1 MIPDT
6 PALLTD
12 FYALT
17 MAEAYFELGMCD
29 TAVFELFVRRL
40 PDARRYL
47 VAAGLEQIVD
57 YLEGWRFLPDELEF
71 LAGLNRFSRRFL
83 DHLAGLRF
91 TGSLHAMPEGTPL
104 FAEEPMIR
112 ITAPMIQAQLVE
124 SRLINLAHFQ
134 TMIAS
139 KAVRCVAAADRH
151 GLIDFGMRR
160 AHGSEAAIYAAR
172 AAFLAGFEGTATVE
186 AGRRFGIPLS
196 GTLAHSF
203 IEAHDDEEAAF
214 RRFTGACGQNVTLLI
229 DTYDTGRGARRAAR
243 VAQEM
248 PGAVRAVRIDSG
260 DLAAQ
265 TREVRRILDEEGCR
279 GVQIVLSGNLDEYRV
294 EALLRA
300 GVPADVFG
308 IGTHLDVSQDA
319 PSLDMAYKLQEYAG
333 AARRKRSPGKE
344 TWPGTKQV
352 TRERDAAGQFC
363 ADHVALVGEAVPG
376 SALLQPVMRDGRRI
390 RALPPC
396 RQSGTIAGTNARGFR
411 LNCARSGAARAPIR
425 CTYRA
430 ASARSHGSCRR
441 TIRVRHLGM
450 AGAAVR
456 QTKVSRRS

>member
-1 MIPDT
+1 MTPDT

-17 MAEAYFELGMCD
+17 MAAAYFELGMCD

-40 PDARRYL
+40 PGARRYL

-57 YLEGWRFLPDELEF
+57 YLEGWRFLPDDLEF
-71 LAGLNRFSRRFL
+71 LAGLNRFSPRFL

-104 FAEEPMIR
+104 FAEEPMLR
-112 ITAPMIQAQLVE
+112 VTAPMVQAQLVE
-124 SRLINLAHFQ
+124 SRIINLAHFQ

-139 KAVRCVAAADRH
+139 KAVRCVAAADRR

-172 AAFLAGFEGTATVE
+172 AAFLAGFDGTATVE

-203 IEAHDDEEAAF
+203 IEAHDDEEVAF

-243 VAQEM
+243 VAREM

-265 TREVRRILDEEGCR
+265 TLQVRRILDEEGCR

-300 GVPADVFG
+300 GVPADAFG

-333 AARRKRSPGKE
+333 TARRKRSPGKE
-344 TWPGTKQV
+344 TWPGAKQV
-352 TRERDAAGQFC
+352 TRERDAGGHFC
-363 ADHVALVGEAVPG
+363 ADHVALAGEAVPG

-390 RALPPC
+390 EALPPLPAIREYC
-396 RQSGTIAGTNARGFR
+396 RDQCALLPPELRAIGSGESAYPVRISGGIRALARQ
-411 LNCARSGAARAPIR
+411 L
-425 CTYRA
+425 
-430 ASARSHGSCRR
+430 SADD
-441 TIRVRHLGM
+441 
-450 AGAAVR
+450 
-456 QTKVSRRS
+456 

>member
-17 MAEAYFELGMCD
+17 MAEAYFELGMDD

-57 YLEGWRFLPDELEF
+57 YLEGWRFLPDELDF

-112 ITAPMIQAQLVE
+112 ITAPMVQAQLVE
-124 SRLINLAHFQ
+124 SRVINLAHFQ

-139 KAVRCVAAADRH
+139 KAVRCVAAADGH

-172 AAFLAGFEGTATVE
+172 AAFLAGFDGTATVE

-214 RRFTGACGQNVTLLI
+214 RRFTGACRQNVTLLI
-229 DTYDTGRGARRAAR
+229 DTYDTERGARRAAR

-294 EALLRA
+294 EALLRS

-352 TRERDAAGQFC
+352 TRERDAAGHFC

-376 SALLQPVMRDGRRI
+376 FALLQPVMRDGRRI
-390 RALPPC
+390 TALPPLPAIREHC
-396 RQSGTIAGTNARGFR
+396 RDE
-411 LNCARSGAARAPIR
+411 CALLPPGLREIGSGASPYPVHLSSGIRGLARQL
-425 CTYRA
+425 
-430 ASARSHGSCRR
+430 S
-441 TIRVRHLGM
+441 
-450 AGAAVR
+450 
-456 QTKVSRRS
+456 KDD

>member
-344 TWPGTKQV
+344 TWPGAKQV

-390 RALPPC
+390 RALPALPAIREHC
-396 RQSGTIAGTNARGFR
+396 RDECAGLPPELRAIGRGESPYPVHISSGIRALARQ
-411 LNCARSGAARAPIR
+411 LS
-425 CTYRA
+425 TDD
-430 ASARSHGSCRR
+430 
-441 TIRVRHLGM
+441 
-450 AGAAVR
+450 
-456 QTKVSRRS
+456 